1 MEEKQL
7 SERFKINGSEI
18 NEVILKSPY
27 SLADSP
33 ASLGQKSSQTKR
45 YFYQFINT
53 LAEKINLHLGEIDKA
68 ISECASEI
76 SEAHD
81 KISEL
86 GENTSV
92 SLSEHNE
99 SASAHADIR
108 QKIIDEKNSHDR
120 SLVCHE
126 DIRDAISLVMDEL
139 GMVSALAMGKNRAV
153 SFEDEIELFEYA
165 LSNGRVGD
173 VLLLEDPSK
182 PDFTVVGVGTTK
194 KSGDTELDI
203 NDVAMGEEIL
213 PDKKYFI
220 GGVRLV
226 SSEGRLETSL
236 LVKKEEL
243 NSHREYLM
251 GILENV
257 DTRLYELEAELLT
270 KESAI
275 SKHTVTGES
284 VFLENMNEYHLGTV
298 SSLTI
303 TTSEDEFFEAI
314 LCFKTGSGEISVDA
328 PSELLFV
335 GDDTLEGRFYPVSK
349 RLYEV
354 SVKLVS
360 GVMLA
365 RVGSVDY
372 EVIS

>member
-1 MEEKQL
+1 M

-33 ASLGQKSSQTKR
+33 AALGQKSSQTKR

-68 ISECASEI
+68 ISECASDI

-86 GENTSV
+86 GENVSA

-99 SASAHADIR
+99 SETSHKDIR
-108 QKIIDEKNSHDR
+108 QKIIDEINSHER
-120 SLVCHE
+120 SLLCHE
-126 DIRDAISLVMDEL
+126 DIREAISLVKDEL
-139 GMVSALAMGKNRAV
+139 GMVSALAMGKNMAV

-165 LSNGRVGD
+165 LSEARVGD

-182 PDFTVVGVGTTK
+182 PDFTVVGVDTTI
-194 KSGDTELDI
+194 KSGDIELDI
-203 NDVAMGEEIL
+203 NDIATGLELL

-220 GGVRLV
+220 DGVRLV

-243 NSHREYLM
+243 NGQREYLL
-251 GILENV
+251 GILESV
-257 DTRLYELEAELLT
+257 DTRLYELEKDLLT
-270 KESAI
+270 KETAMT
-275 SKHTVTGES
+275 KHTVTGES
-284 VFLENMNEYHLGTV
+284 IFLENMNEYHLGTI
-298 SSLTI
+298 SSLAVSTA
-303 TTSEDEFFEAI
+303 ENEFFEAI

-335 GDDTLEGRFYPVSK
+335 GDDTFEGRFYPVSK

-354 SVKLVS
+354 SVKRVS